1 MKVTFAPL
9 HIVVALALTCIVG
22 AVNGFTVIA
31 MPVLVTVGVL
41 AHAALLVITTLTRS
55 LLFNVVVV
63 NVALLVPWLLP
74 FTFHWYV
81 GVAPPLTGVAVKVT
95 LAPAHIVVALALMLT
110 LGVTLGVTVIV
121 TELDVALVEVA
132 HAALLVNTTLTISP
146 LANVVVVKVALLVPW
161 LLPFTFHWYAGVPPL
176 LVAVAVKLTLVPA
189 HIVVLGVDIDT
200 VGVTAAPTV
209 MVTALDVAVVDD
221 AQAALLVNTTVTTS
235 PLLSVELA
243 NVALLV
249 PWLLPFTFH

>member
-1 MKVTFAPL
+1 MV
-9 HIVVALALTCIVG
+9 IVG
-22 AVNGFTVIA
+22 ADELNT
-31 MPVLVTVGVL
+31 VTVTALLVAVACDGQG
-41 AHAALLVITTLTRS
+41 ALLVITT
-55 LLFNVVVV
+55 V
-63 NVALLVPWLLP
+63 
-74 FTFHWYV
+74 
-81 GVAPPLTGVAVKVT
+81 
-95 LAPAHIVVALALMLT
+95 
-110 LGVTLGVTVIV
+110 
-121 TELDVALVEVA
+121 
-132 HAALLVNTTLTISP
+132 TISP
-146 LANVVVVKVALLVPW
+146 LLSAVEVNVALLVPW

-235 PLLSVELA
+235 PLLSVVLA
-243 NVALLV
+243 NVALFV